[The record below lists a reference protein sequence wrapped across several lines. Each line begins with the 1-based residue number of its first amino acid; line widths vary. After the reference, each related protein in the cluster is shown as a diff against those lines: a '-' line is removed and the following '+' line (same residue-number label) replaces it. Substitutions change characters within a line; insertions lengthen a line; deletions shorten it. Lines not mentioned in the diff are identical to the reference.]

1 MKEDHFTIGE
11 GGARIY
17 EDEDLEEYE
26 NDNNNINFLK
36 PSPKNMNH
44 AVKCGD
50 YDNQAYDQL
59 LSVELMLPNESVDGF
74 IRGTVIKQA

>member
-1 MKEDHFTIGE
+1 MKDDNFTIGE
-11 GGARIY
+11 SEALID

-44 AVKCGD
+44 AVKCSD

-59 LSVELMLPNESVDGF
+59 LSVELMLLNESIDGF